1 MGSSRL
7 PGKVLEDLGGRPMLR
22 FQLDRLAPLDVD
34 HLVVATSTLA
44 RDDAIA
50 EVAAAGGTPV
60 VRGPE
65 ADVLERFL
73 VALRTYP
80 ADTVVRLT
88 GDCPLSDPGII
99 GEVVA
104 LHHERGA
111 DYTSNVFPR
120 TFPKGLDVEVV
131 SADALRTAAAEAT
144 DAAEREHVTPYLYRH
159 PERFRLANLRS
170 GLGLGDERWTVDTT
184 RRPRRGAPH
193 RGRSGGR
200 RGFLVDRRA
209 GALRPAPAPGTGH
222 CAPAPC
228 GDHGQRRPPSMAQRS
243 RRRALQPHG
252 SGRRRLRARKLAGP
266 KPRRPRNPPGDRGA
280 GRRTR
285 RPAARRRARCHGHDE
300 HRGRPRAPGPG
311 TWSPPAHGAATTIS
325 ATTTRCRCSS
335 PRSLRRT
342 MRPGARSSALA
353 SQPRRHETVSTAS
366 HGRTRTSDP
375 LLPQLRDARN
385 QAGHLL
391 QRRRRVQRMCPLRR
405 SGGGGLGSAGRRA
418 RSDRRPLPVDSG
430 AGYDCIIPV
439 SGGKDSTYQTIRVLE
454 LGLNP
459 LCVTATT
466 DKLSEIGRRN
476 LENLKHLGVD
486 YHRGHG
492 QPRRP
497 ATNQPTSH

>member
-170 GLGLGDERWTVDTT
+170 GLGLGDERWTVDTRDDLAEVRRIVAEVGGDGGFSSIDALERSG
-184 RRPRRGAPH
+184 RRPP
-193 RGRSGGR
+193 
-200 RGFLVDRRA
+200 
-209 GALRPAPAPGTGH
+209 PAPGTVH
-222 CAPAPC
+222 
-228 GDHGQRRPPSMAQRS
+228 
-243 RRRALQPHG
+243 L
-252 SGRRRLRARKLAGP
+252 
-266 KPRRPRNPPGDRGA
+266 
-280 GRRTR
+280 
-285 RPAARRRARCHGHDE
+285 RPAEITDSADLLRWRNDPDAVRFSRTGRAVDASEHENWLAQSLDDPATRLVIAELDGEPVGQLRVDVHDATGTVSIAVAPE
-300 HRGRPRAPGPG
+300 HRGRGLGRRLLMALQRDLRDDYQVSLLVAEIAPQNDASRRAV
-311 TWSPPAHGAATTIS
+311 
-325 ATTTRCRCSS
+325 
-335 PRSLRRT
+335 
-342 MRPGARSSALA
+342 
-353 SQPRRHETVSTAS
+353 PRR
-366 HGRTRTSDP
+366 
-375 LLPQLRDARN
+375 
-385 QAGHLL
+385 
-391 QRRRRVQRMCPLRR
+391 
-405 SGGGGLGSAGRRA
+405 
-418 RSDRRPLPVDSG
+418 
-430 AGYDCIIPV
+430 
-439 SGGKDSTYQTIRVLE
+439 
-454 LGLNP
+454 
-459 LCVTATT
+459 
-466 DKLSEIGRRN
+466 
-476 LENLKHLGVD
+476 
-486 YHRGHG
+486 
-492 QPRRP
+492 
-497 ATNQPTSH
+497 